1 MKLDNIFNK
10 FNQISK
16 VKLHIF
22 LQITFFITAIIFT
35 YISVKIWDYQ
45 LIENEFKKMS
55 QIKFFFV
62 AVILAPLFETFV
74 FTYLPFKLLSK
85 KIKLEYVIFI
95 ASFLFGIQHFYSV
108 VYIIFG
114 IIAGFILNIYYSY
127 LLKYNNK
134 YAFLLVVLLHSVANL
149 ISTILEFLDKHF
161 S

>member
-1 MKLDNIFNK
+1 MINKIFNK

-45 LIENEFKKMS
+45 LIENEFKKMG